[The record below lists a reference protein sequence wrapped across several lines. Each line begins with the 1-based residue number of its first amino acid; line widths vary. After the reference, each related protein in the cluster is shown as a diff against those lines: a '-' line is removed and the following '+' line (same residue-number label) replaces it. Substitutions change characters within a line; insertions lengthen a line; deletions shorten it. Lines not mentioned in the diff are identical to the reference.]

1 MGVLNFHPPK
11 SKGSK
16 VRDKG
21 RLEPASRVTVH
32 CGSALPCPGP
42 TRFLLLRLPVGTEG
56 SQELLP
62 SKVQPFWLEA
72 EEEKE
77 EEFIRIHGYCRGTQG
92 AHWGCRQLPSGA

>member
-1 MGVLNFHPPK
+1 MLRQAPADSCIN
-11 SKGSK
+11 
-16 VRDKG
+16 RD
-21 RLEPASRVTVH
+21 PA
-32 CGSALPCPGP
+32 GNLDLG
-42 TRFLLLRLPVGTEG
+42 LRSG

-92 AHWGCRQLPSGA
+92 ARC